1 MKHSKLL
8 TLALV
13 CAFCAPAYAQE
24 SLLDIYQRALQNDP
38 AIREAEMSYRA
49 AAEIKPQTRSGL
61 LPSLNLS
68 SSRNGRFSD
77 ASGGFTLPQGGTSGS
92 RTLSRQSG
100 QSFNIGLTQ
109 TLFDW
114 SLYAQLEQADKRV
127 VRAEMD

>member
-68 SSRNGRFSD
+68 SSVAILIRC
-77 ASGGFTLPQGGTSGS
+77 ASPPDSSVAGCPNL
-92 RTLSRQSG
+92 R
-100 QSFNIGLTQ
+100 
-109 TLFDW
+109 
-114 SLYAQLEQADKRV
+114 
-127 VRAEMD
+127 